1 MSTRGP
7 NRRTS
12 TIRFARWAMALAIG
26 CVGCSRPAD
35 NPVDRAAARIAAD
48 RIDTFGRKL
57 SGDDMEGRYYAS
69 PEADTAASFIVAR
82 LRQLRIASRPRAELV
97 LGPEPATFVHQFS
110 VTLYRIGD
118 GTRLDAL
125 GPGNERAAVLGG
137 DYLPLVFA
145 RSAVVEAP
153 VVRVDAKML
162 LATAASPLAG
172 RIALLPHALEAQES
186 GESREA
192 TLYRLAFHLQ
202 EAGAAAV
209 LLGGGADLLHTS
221 AAVYP
226 SYLTPELQVA
236 STSARGTAANL
247 HADRLSLVAQ
257 AQAWRDA
264 PRRTLPAAVV
274 RSAWLERLQDDDRV
288 RLQVDLDPEVSL
300 GQNVLV
306 GFRGRS
312 RPDEIVVVGTN
323 YDHAGVNA
331 AGDVL
336 NGADDNASGVAALLE
351 VAGALYQV
359 RDSLQRSV
367 LLVFF
372 SAGRQG
378 LQGAETLLHDLPQL
392 LGTGTRPVAM
402 LSLRGIGRNGS
413 HPMLLVGADRSPGL
427 AAMLEK
433 FDTRERLRGAPLLL
447 QRAGEESVG
456 MARLEI
462 VPSHASEHLSF
473 ARGGVPSILL
483 SDGLDPMLY
492 GQPEDD
498 WKDVD
503 PDKVARVARLV
514 FSATQALAAD
524 LHTPTAAA
532 AARP

>member
-1 MSTRGP
+1 MLLAVGCAACS
-7 NRRTS
+7 RRT
-12 TIRFARWAMALAIG
+12 
-26 CVGCSRPAD
+26 D
-35 NPVDRAAARIAAD
+35 DPVERAAARIAAD
-48 RIDTFGRKL
+48 RIDRFGRKL
-57 SGDDMEGRYYAS
+57 SGDDMGGRYYAS
-69 PEADTAASFIVAR
+69 PEADTAASFILGQ
-82 LRQLRIASRPRAELV
+82 LRGLRIASKPRAELV
-97 LGPEPATFVHQFS
+97 LGPEPASFAHHFS
-110 VTLYRIGD
+110 VTLYRIGG

-125 GPGNERAAVLGG
+125 APGSERAAVLGN
-137 DYLPLVFA
+137 DYLPLVFG

-153 VVRVDAKML
+153 ILRVDAKTTL
-162 LATAASPLAG
+162 PASTSPLTG
-172 RIALLPHALEAQES
+172 RIALVPHAMDAQQP

-192 TLYRLAFHLQ
+192 TLYRLACQLQ
-202 EAGAAAV
+202 EAGAAAA
-209 LLGGGADLLHTS
+209 LMGGGGDLLHTA

-236 STSARGTAANL
+236 ASSARGAAANL

-274 RSAWLERLQDDDRV
+274 RSAWLERLQDDESV

-312 RPDEIVVVGTN
+312 RPDEIIVVGTN

-351 VAGALYQV
+351 VAGALQQV
-359 RDSLQRSV
+359 RGSLQRSV

-378 LQGAETLLHDLPQL
+378 LQGAETLVHDLPQL
-392 LGTGTRPVAM
+392 LGAGVRPVAM

-447 QRAGEESVG
+447 ERAGEESTA

-462 VPSHASEHLSF
+462 VPSHASEHLTF
-473 ARGGVPSILL
+473 ARGGVPSLL
-483 SDGLDPMLY
+483 LTDGLDPMLY

-514 FSATQALAAD
+514 FHATQALATD
-524 LHTPTAAA
+524 LRTPMAAA
-532 AARP
+532 SRRGAH